1 MFLDFGHTGAAS
13 MALKMRTFPSL
24 SCSLSSLNE
33 SVLILLN
40 LHDEVSLSSAASSS
54 CFPVTMETDNSQ
66 RFTADDEG
74 NL

>member
-1 MFLDFGHTGAAS
+1 
-13 MALKMRTFPSL
+13 MRTFPVV
-24 SCSLSSLNE
+24 LSSLNE